1 MSTILLGGLLKLDR
15 PELLDGRA
23 LIGGQRVDTAA
34 TFAPTDPATGLPAGE
49 VSDVDPHTA
58 RAAVDA
64 AEAAFQAWRTTPP
77 RRRSALLRAWFDTI
91 LAQREDLAK
100 IIAWES
106 GKPLQEARDEIAY
119 GASYIE
125 WYAEEIKRPSGDVL
139 TPATADRKAVT
150 TREPVGVVALV
161 TPWNFPFAMIARK
174 AAPAL
179 AAGCTVVAKPAE
191 DTPLTTLAAAAL
203 ALRAGLPPGVL
214 NVTPAS
220 RSSTPALSQAWMDD
234 RRVRKISFTGSTQ
247 VGRLLAHRA
256 SASLKRVS
264 LELGGDAPFIVFD
277 DADLDQAVRALMKA
291 KFRNAGQ
298 ACVAANRVYVQAG
311 VREAL
316 TQRLIL
322 ALAAMT
328 VGAPAEGPADIGPL
342 INARALEKVESLV
355 ADAVAEGARVLLG
368 GQRLDRPGCFYPPTL
383 VEAVRPSM
391 AIAREEIFGP
401 VVALQTFADEAEA
414 LRLANDTDYGLAAYV
429 CTQDHARMWRMAE
442 GLEVGMVG
450 VNEGAISSEA
460 APFGGVKQ
468 SGYGREG
475 AAEGLAEY
483 QSVKYVCFG
492 GLA

>member
-1 MSTILLGGLLKLDR
+1 MSAPVPGGALTLAR
-15 PELLDGRA
+15 PALLDGRA
-23 LIGGQRVDTAA
+23 LIGSVRVETIAS
-34 TFAPTDPATGLPAGE
+34 FIPTDPATALPAGE
-49 VSDVDPHTA
+49 VPDVDPDTA
-58 RAAVDA
+58 RMAVDP
-64 AEAAFQAWRTTPP
+64 AEAAFQTWRTTPP
-77 RRRSALLRAWFDTI
+77 RRRSALLRAWFDVI
-91 LAQREDLAK
+91 VLHREDLAK

-106 GKPLQEARDEIAY
+106 GKPLQEARDEVAY

-125 WYAEEIKRPSGDVL
+125 WYAEEIKRPSGQVL
-139 TPATADRKAVT
+139 TPAAADRQAVT
-150 TREPVGVVALV
+150 TREPVGVVALI

-203 ALRAGLPPGVL
+203 ALEAGLPPGVL
-214 NVTPAS
+214 NVCPAS
-220 RSSTPALSQAWMDD
+220 RASTPALSQVWMDD
-234 RRVRKISFTGSTQ
+234 RRVRKTSFTGSTQ

-256 SASLKRVS
+256 AASLKRVS

-277 DADLDQAVRALMKA
+277 DADLDLAVRALMKA

-298 ACVAANRVYVQAG
+298 ACVAANRVYVQAS

-316 TQRLIL
+316 TQRLTT
-322 ALAAMT
+322 ALAALT
-328 VGAPAEGPADIGPL
+328 VGAPADGPADIGPL

-355 ADAVAEGARVLLG
+355 ADAVSEGARVLLG
-368 GQRLDRPGCFYPPTL
+368 GQRLERSGCFYPPTL
-383 VEAVRPSM
+383 VDAVRPSM
-391 AIAREEIFGP
+391 ALAREEIFGP
-401 VVALQTFADEAEA
+401 VVALQTFAEEAEA

-429 CTQDHARMWRMAE
+429 CTRDHARMWRMAQ

>member
-1 MSTILLGGLLKLDR
+1 MSALAPGGALTLAR
-15 PELLDGRA
+15 PVLLDGRA
-23 LIGGQRVDTAA
+23 LIGGARLDLGA
-34 TFAPTDPATGLPAGE
+34 TYAPTDPATGLATSP
-49 VSDVDPHTA
+49 VSDSDPGAA
-58 RAAVDA
+58 RMAVDA
-64 AEAAFQAWRTTPP
+64 AEAAFAEWRVTSP
-77 RRRSALLRAWFDTI
+77 RRRSVLLRAWFDAI
-91 LAQREDLAK
+91 VLHREDLAK
-100 IIAWES
+100 IIAWET
-106 GKPLQEARDEIAY
+106 GKPLREARDEVAY

-125 WYAEEIKRPSGDVL
+125 WYAEEIKRPSGHVL
-139 TPATADRKAVT
+139 VPAMSDRQAVT

-191 DTPLTTLAAAAL
+191 DTPLTALAAAAL
-203 ALRAGLPPGVL
+203 ALEAGLSPGVL

-220 RSSTPALSQAWMDD
+220 RAATPAVSRAWMDD

-247 VGRLLAHRA
+247 VGRLLAHGA
-256 SASLKRVS
+256 AASLKRVS

-277 DADLDQAVRALMKA
+277 DADLDLAVQALMKA

-311 VREAL
+311 VRQEM
-316 TQRLIL
+316 TQRLTA
-322 ALAAMT
+322 ALAALS
-328 VGAPAEGPADIGPL
+328 VGAPADGPADIGPL
-342 INARALEKVESLV
+342 INARALDKVESLL
-355 ADAVAEGARVLLG
+355 AGATAEGARVLLG
-368 GQRLDRPGCFYPPTL
+368 GRRLQRPGGFLPPTL
-383 VEAVRPSM
+383 VDGVRPDM

-401 VVALQTFADEAEA
+401 VVALQTFENEAEV
-414 LRLANDTDYGLAAYV
+414 LQLANDTDYGLAAYV
-429 CTQDHARMWRMAE
+429 CTRDHARMWRMAQ